1 MNNLNRSLNQ
11 REINK
16 LLQSMD
22 KSRSSRHYQEF
33 PKFAKNKSE
42 EKLPIIDDK
51 LKVSVTQKEGKSSNK
66 KGSPK
71 KGKSKNKSPAS
82 ANNKTRK
89 SNSKNTLKSQ
99 SPKKGANTKK
109 K

>member
-1 MNNLNRSLNQ
+1 
-11 REINK
+11 
-16 LLQSMD
+16 MD

-51 LKVSVTQKEGKSSNK
+51 LKVSVTQKEGKSNK

-82 ANNKTRK
+82 ANNKSRK